1 MRVRGDFPSD
11 KTASNVFV
19 SFMLPDWAD
28 SVSVDVAASPAG
40 GGGAGGGLSAGRA
53 EVDRNTH
60 SVAWLV
66 PKLPGG
72 GEVLLRA
79 KIILPSHMRA
89 SSCDLSEF
97 GLVKVNFEIPM
108 FVVSGIQV
116 SLVDAERAAHKWVS
130 DLLSHLTF
138 FRMHL
143 IACHGC
149 LCVGRSNTWTLR
161 MRARRL
167 QTSGSDISRNLCR
180 MWGGGHSLHRAN
192 AAHYANSRAF
202 ASKSVM
208 FWIETTA
215 VFCGCCCRPCPVCLD
230 LFR

>member
-28 SVSVDVAASPAG
+28 SVAVDVAASPAG
-40 GGGAGGGLSAGRA
+40 GVGAGGGLSAGRA

-116 SLVDAERAAHKWVS
+116 SLADAERAAHKWVS
-130 DLLSHLTF
+130 VLPSHLTR
-138 FRMHL
+138 FRVQL

-161 MRARRL
+161 MQARDL
-167 QTSGSDISRNLCR
+167 QTSGSDISRNRCR
-180 MWGGGHSLHRAN
+180 MWGGGHSLHRAS
-192 AAHYANSRAF
+192 ATLFAHSGAF
-202 ASKSVM
+202 AFTSGM
-208 FWIETTA
+208 FWIEATT
-215 VFCGCCCRPCPVCLD
+215 VC
-230 LFR
+230 

>member
-1 MRVRGDFPSD
+1 MRVRADFPSD

-28 SVSVDVAASPAG
+28 SVSVEVAASPAG

-116 SLVDAERAAHKWVS
+116 SLADAERAAHKWVS
-130 DLLSHLTF
+130 VLPSHLTR
-138 FRMHL
+138 FRVQL

-161 MRARRL
+161 MQARDL
-167 QTSGSDISRNLCR
+167 QTSGSDISRNRCR
-180 MWGGGHSLHRAN
+180 MWGGGHSLHRAS
-192 AAHYANSRAF
+192 ATLFAHSGAF
-202 ASKSVM
+202 AFTSGM
-208 FWIETTA
+208 FWIEATT
-215 VFCGCCCRPCPVCLD
+215 VC
-230 LFR
+230 

>member
-1 MRVRGDFPSD
+1 M
-11 KTASNVFV
+11 
-19 SFMLPDWAD
+19 
-28 SVSVDVAASPAG
+28 
-40 GGGAGGGLSAGRA
+40 
-53 EVDRNTH
+53 DRNTH

-116 SLVDAERAAHKWVS
+116 SLADAERAAHKWVS
-130 DLLSHLTF
+130 VLPSHLTR
-138 FRMHL
+138 FRVQL

-161 MRARRL
+161 MQARDL
-167 QTSGSDISRNLCR
+167 QTSGSDISRNRCR
-180 MWGGGHSLHRAN
+180 MWGGGHSLHRAS
-192 AAHYANSRAF
+192 ATLFAHSGAF
-202 ASKSVM
+202 AFTSGM
-208 FWIETTA
+208 FWIEATT
-215 VFCGCCCRPCPVCLD
+215 VC
-230 LFR
+230 